1 MSATDAGS
9 MISISSADSDLPSLE
24 DKLSLVY
31 SSIKKKLICECPAIQ
46 MFGFPCIH
54 IFRVLSH
61 MKEHKLALFEHQDG
75 GGFSS
80 LEIDDIRPY
89 MGKGIC

>member
-31 SSIKKKLICECPAIQ
+31 SSIKKKLICECPAI
-46 MFGFPCIH
+46 
-54 IFRVLSH
+54 
-61 MKEHKLALFEHQDG
+61 
-75 GGFSS
+75 
-80 LEIDDIRPY
+80 
-89 MGKGIC
+89 